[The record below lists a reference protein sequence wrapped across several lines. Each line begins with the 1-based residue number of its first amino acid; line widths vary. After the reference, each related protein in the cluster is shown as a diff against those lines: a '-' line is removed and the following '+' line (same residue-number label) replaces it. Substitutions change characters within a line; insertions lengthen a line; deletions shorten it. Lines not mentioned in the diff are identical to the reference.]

1 MDSYSGIIA
10 DTDDMTV
17 ASSERFTDI
26 TLLPCKGFNIL
37 CKARRYGRWWMLKGL
52 KEPYKRQPT
61 YRELLQKEF
70 DILISMQHPGIVA
83 ASSIED
89 VPTLGR
95 CIVMEWIDGTT
106 LQEWIERRRCATEKN
121 GDRCH
126 ATAKGKMTAEG
137 EALFA
142 QLLDA
147 VAYVHAKQVAH
158 RDLKPSNIMITH
170 DGCRVKLI
178 DFGLA
183 DADSYAI
190 LKQPAGTPSYMSPEQ
205 KMSWQTDIRNDIYS
219 LGCILERMQ
228 LGNVYAPVVKRCKT
242 YIDRRYANIDAMRI
256 DFATCKNR
264 QHIVRKRMAYAVVV
278 CALLAASIG
287 YGAFVSSDNSAA
299 NMPAN
304 DTPVEQE
311 PEVHNASNGAAAKQD
326 SQTTAEP
333 HQHAVASSP
342 QATTQFISDGKK
354 AIDRMWQSEGIDTI
368 HGHEAQGNAL
378 CRFVDKSNRF
388 ITIDYPQ
395 TIVNKIAESQKTDIV
410 YELSAYT
417 AEKYVKPTMARL
429 QSAE

>member
-10 DTDDMTV
+10 NTDDLTV

-26 TLLPCKGFNIL
+26 TPLPCKGFNIL

-52 KEPYKRQPT
+52 KEPYKKQSI
-61 YRELLQKEF
+61 YCELLQKEF
-70 DILISMQHPGIVA
+70 DILISMQHFGIVA

-106 LQEWIERRRCATEKN
+106 LQEWIERRRRVTEKN
-121 GDRCH
+121 GGRCH
-126 ATAKGKMTAEG
+126 NNAKRKLTAEG

-147 VAYVHAKQVAH
+147 MAYVHAKQVAH

-170 DGCRVKLI
+170 DGCRVKII

-242 YIDRRYANIDAMRI
+242 DINRRYANIDAMRA

-264 QHIVRKRMAYAVVV
+264 HHIVRKRMAYASMV

-287 YGAFVSSDNSAA
+287 YGAFMSSDNNSASTPA
-299 NMPAN
+299 NNMP
-304 DTPVEQE
+304 VERE
-311 PEVHNASNGAAAKQD
+311 PDVHNASNGAAAQQG
-326 SQTTAEP
+326 SQATNETRR
-333 HQHAVASSP
+333 HSFASSP
-342 QATTQFISDGKK
+342 QATAQLISEGKK
-354 AIDRMWQSEGIDTI
+354 AIDRMWQSENIDTI
-368 HGHEAQGNAL
+368 HEHEAQGKAL

-395 TIVNKIAESQKTDIV
+395 TIVNQHF
-410 YELSAYT
+410 
-417 AEKYVKPTMARL
+417 VKF
-429 QSAE
+429 

>member
-1 MDSYSGIIA
+1 
-10 DTDDMTV
+10 
-17 ASSERFTDI
+17 
-26 TLLPCKGFNIL
+26 
-37 CKARRYGRWWMLKGL
+37 MLKGL
-52 KEPYKRQPT
+52 KEPYKQQPV

-70 DILISMQHPGIVA
+70 DILISMQHHGIVA

-106 LQEWIERRRCATEKN
+106 LQKWIERRRRATDKN
-121 GDRCH
+121 GGRCPDN
-126 ATAKGKMTAEG
+126 AKRKLRAEG

-170 DGCRVKLI
+170 DGCRMKII

-205 KMSWQTDIRNDIYS
+205 KMSWQTDIRNDIYN

-242 YIDRRYANIDAMRI
+242 DINRRYANIDALRA

-264 QHIVRKRMAYAVVV
+264 HHIVRKRMAYAVVV

-287 YGAFVSSDNSAA
+287 YGAFMSSDNSSAST
-299 NMPAN
+299 PAN
-304 DTPVEQE
+304 NTPVERE
-311 PEVHNASNGAAAKQD
+311 PEVHNASNGAAAQQG
-326 SQTTAEP
+326 SQATNETRR
-333 HQHAVASSP
+333 HSFASSP
-342 QATTQFISDGKK
+342 QATAQLISEGKK

-395 TIVNKIAESQKTDIV
+395 TIVNKTAESQKTNIV

>member
-10 DTDDMTV
+10 NTDELKA

-26 TLLPCKGFNIL
+26 TPLPCNGFNIL

-52 KEPYKRQPT
+52 KEPYKRQPI
-61 YRELLQKEF
+61 YCELLQKEF

-83 ASSIED
+83 TSSIED

-106 LQEWIERRRCATEKN
+106 LQEWIERWKRATEKRC
-121 GDRCH
+121 GRCH
-126 ATAKGKMTAEG
+126 ATAKRKMTAEG

-190 LKQPAGTPSYMSPEQ
+190 LKQPAGTPNYMSPEQ

-242 YIDRRYANIDAMRI
+242 DIDRRYANINAMRA

-264 QHIVRKRMAYAVVV
+264 HHIVRKRMAYAVVV

-287 YGAFVSSDNSAA
+287 YGAFISSDNSIA
-299 NMPAN
+299 NMQAN
-304 DTPVEQE
+304 GTPIERKSK
-311 PEVHNASNGAAAKQD
+311 VHNVSDGAAAKQAGP
-326 SQTTAEP
+326 TTVEP
-333 HQHAVASSP
+333 RRHTFAYSP

-354 AIDRMWQSEGIDTI
+354 AIDRMWLSEGIDTI
-368 HGHEAQGNAL
+368 HEYEERGEAL

-395 TIVNKIAESQKTDIV
+395 TIANKIAESQKTNIV

>member
-10 DTDDMTV
+10 DTDELTV

-26 TLLPCKGFNIL
+26 VPLPCKGFNIL

-52 KEPYKRQPT
+52 KEPYKQQPI
-61 YRELLQKEF
+61 YRKLLQKEF

-106 LQEWIERRRCATEKN
+106 LQEWIERWRRASDKICGRRHDN
-121 GDRCH
+121 
-126 ATAKGKMTAEG
+126 AKKKMTAEG
-137 EALFA
+137 ESLFA

-170 DGCRVKLI
+170 DGYRVKII

-205 KMSWQTDIRNDIYS
+205 EMSWQTDIRNDIYS

-228 LGNVYAPVVKRCKT
+228 LSNVYAPVVKRCKT
-242 YIDRRYANIDAMRI
+242 DIDRRYANIDALRA

-264 QHIVRKRMAYAVVV
+264 RHIVRKRMAYTVVV

-287 YGAFVSSDNSAA
+287 YGAFMSSDNSAA
-299 NMPAN
+299 NTSAN
-304 DTPVEQE
+304 DTPAEQK
-311 PEVHNASNGAAAKQD
+311 PKVHNASNGATAKQD
-326 SQTTAEP
+326 SQATAET
-333 HQHAVASSP
+333 HQHAITSSP
-342 QATTQFISDGKK
+342 QATTQLISDGKK

-368 HGHEAQGNAL
+368 LEHEARGNAL

-388 ITIDYPQ
+388 ITIEYPQ
-395 TIVNKIAESQKTDIV
+395 TIANKIAESQKTDIV